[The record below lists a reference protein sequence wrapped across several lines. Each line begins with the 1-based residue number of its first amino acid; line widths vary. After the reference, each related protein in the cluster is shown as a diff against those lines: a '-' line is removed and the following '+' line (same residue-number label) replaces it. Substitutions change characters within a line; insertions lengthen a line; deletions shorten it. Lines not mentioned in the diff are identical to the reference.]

1 MGFFCSMKKSL
12 LLLFLAVG
20 AMSMLFM
27 AMQYYQSVDAGV
39 LETKPASRSAIY
51 LFFFYIHI
59 SGGLVGMLIGPFQFI
74 SSWRRK
80 YPKLH
85 RGLGTAYYAGIFSSG
100 FAGLC
105 IAPFAMGGAVS
116 QTGFFTLGLVW
127 LFVTGMGLRTILQG
141 RYREHGQWMIRSY
154 ALTFATIPQRTL
166 LLFALFTPI
175 PFLDLYRLSAW
186 LPWIMQLI
194 LAQWIINIQRHK
206 QPNLD
211 LAMS

>member
-1 MGFFCSMKKSL
+1 
-12 LLLFLAVG
+12 
-20 AMSMLFM
+20 MLIM
-27 AMQYYQSVDAGV
+27 ATQYYQSLDAGV
-39 LETKPASRSAIY
+39 LQTKPASRSAIY

-85 RGLGTAYYAGIFSSG
+85 RGLGTAYFAGIFSSG
-100 FAGLC
+100 LAGLC

-116 QTGFFTLGLVW
+116 QTGFFVLGLVW
-127 LFVTGMGLRTILQG
+127 LYVTGMGLRSLLNGQFQA
-141 RYREHGQWMIRSY
+141 HGQWMIRSY

-175 PFLDLYRLSAW
+175 PFLDIYRLSAW
-186 LPWIMQLI
+186 LPWILQLI
-194 LAQWIINIQRHK
+194 LAQWIIQRHK

>member
-1 MGFFCSMKKSL
+1 
-12 LLLFLAVG
+12 
-20 AMSMLFM
+20 MLFM

-85 RGLGTAYYAGIFSSG
+85 RWLGTAYFIGIFSSG
-100 FAGLC
+100 LAGLC
-105 IAPFAMGGAVS
+105 IAPFAMGGSVA
-116 QTGFFTLGLVW
+116 QTGFFVLGLVW
-127 LFVTGMGLRTILQG
+127 LYVTGMGLRSLLNGQFQA
-141 RYREHGQWMIRSY
+141 HGEWMIRSY

-186 LPWIMQLI
+186 LPWILQLI
-194 LAQWIINIQRHK
+194 LAQWIINIQRQK

>member
-1 MGFFCSMKKSL
+1 
-12 LLLFLAVG
+12 
-20 AMSMLFM
+20 MLIM
-27 AMQYYQSVDAGV
+27 ATQYYQSIDAGV
-39 LETKPASRSAIY
+39 LQTKPASRSAIY

-85 RGLGTAYYAGIFSSG
+85 RWLGTAYFAGIFSSG
-100 FAGLC
+100 LAGLC

-116 QTGFFTLGLVW
+116 QTGFFVLGLVW
-127 LFVTGMGLRTILQG
+127 LYVTGMGLWSLLNGQFQA
-141 RYREHGQWMIRSY
+141 HGQWMIRSY

-186 LPWIMQLI
+186 LPWILQLI
-194 LAQWIINIQRHK
+194 LAQWIINIQRQK